1 MQPLAL
7 SEIEFI
13 DRPGDGRGHR
23 GTQGLFHRPQRLFL
37 VPGFDQDQARG
48 IKAETIKAVPMR
60 PAATDEFSRRKNKQ
74 NRPGRHATEDGSGE
88 TEGRGH
94 VFVGLGRDLVQRSVN
109 KAASRQMR
117 IKRRQAKG
125 KDRRA
130 DRNALQSWQQPAQ
143 FIHGLGAASIAI
155 KAGEGG
161 GIRGHGTLKRL
172 DGEGFMT
179 IEQNKNTSKG

>member
-1 MQPLAL
+1 MQPLAR
-7 SEIEFI
+7 SEIEFF
-13 DRPGDGRGHR
+13 DRPGDGRGHG

-48 IKAETIKAVPMR
+48 IEAETIQAMPMR
-60 PAATDEFSRRKNKQ
+60 PATTGEFSRRKNKQ
-74 NRPGRHATEDGSGE
+74 NRAGRHAAEDRGGE

-94 VFVGLGRDLVQRSVN
+94 VFIGLGRDLMQRSAN
-109 KAASRQMR
+109 KPASRQMR

-130 DRNALQSWQQPAQ
+130 DRNALQFRQQPAQ
-143 FIHGLGAASIAI
+143 LIHGHGAASIAI
-155 KAGEGG
+155 KTGEGG
-161 GIRGHGTLKRL
+161 DIRGHGTLKRL
-172 DGEGFMT
+172 GSEAFIT